1 MGLVKYGR
9 NAVHYPGVAQLIAHR
24 FWEKRFPLREIMLDI
39 TQQKGTSTELHCI
52 LDLTNLG
59 IRCLK
64 PVDESSKYD
73 VVADL
78 NGRFIRIQCKTAS
91 WVTDTVEEKV
101 AFSISTCCQTTN
113 TKKTTRYKYSK
124 NDIDYF
130 YTWFEGQGYLV
141 SIEEATGVTFR
152 WRYEYPKSNQR
163 QGIHIAN
170 DYKIEEVLKEV

>member
-1 MGLVKYGR
+1 
-9 NAVHYPGVAQLIAHR
+9 
-24 FWEKRFPLREIMLDI
+24 MLDI
-39 TQQKGTSTELHCI
+39 TQQKGLSTELHCI

-64 PVDESSKYD
+64 PIDESSKYD

-91 WVTDTVEEKV
+91 WAIDTAQSEA
-101 AFSISTCCQTTN
+101 AFTIRTYCQTTN
-113 TKKTTRYKYSK
+113 TKSTAHYKYSK
-124 NDIDYF
+124 DDIDYF
-130 YTWFEGQGYLV
+130 YTWFNGQGYLV

-152 WRYEYPKSNQR
+152 WRYEYPSSGQK

-170 DYKIEEVLKEV
+170 DYKIEEVLKVV

>member
-1 MGLVKYGR
+1 
-9 NAVHYPGVAQLIAHR
+9 
-24 FWEKRFPLREIMLDI
+24 MLEI
-39 TQQKGTSTELHCI
+39 TQQKGVSTELHCI

-64 PVDESSKYD
+64 PVDETSKYD

-78 NGRFIRIQCKTAS
+78 EGRFIRIQCKTSS
-91 WVTDTVEEKV
+91 WCADTAEKNV
-101 AFSISTCCQTTN
+101 AFEIQTRWQTTN
-113 TKKTTRYKYSK
+113 TKKTTHYKYSK

-141 SIEEATGVTFR
+141 SIEEATGTAFR
-152 WRYEYPKSNQR
+152 WRYEYPKTNQK

-170 DYKIEEVLKEV
+170 NYKIEEVLKEV